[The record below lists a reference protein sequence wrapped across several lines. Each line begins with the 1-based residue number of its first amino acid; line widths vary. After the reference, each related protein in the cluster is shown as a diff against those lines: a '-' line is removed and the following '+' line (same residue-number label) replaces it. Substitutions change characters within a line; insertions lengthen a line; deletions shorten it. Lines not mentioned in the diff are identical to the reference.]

1 MGANNDN
8 DKDSN
13 GKDGDDSLMI
23 EDKRVKKTLL
33 IDTIMKKCASSSH
46 EILQQINN
54 AINSSGGTSNSKLE
68 AAVLSGGYTNYSY
81 KVFVDNQPEL
91 CVFAKLCFEFA
102 LWNPDKTAHYDLE
115 RTENEYKIMETISS
129 KTHGSIVAPLGCWDL
144 NHEGQK
150 MKILVTEWS
159 KGDEQFSNQFIDGA
173 VDPRIAPKI
182 AETVAAL
189 HIIEDFDPDFNQQVK
204 PCMENL
210 LEHMKSVA
218 REASKTQDPKDRTE
232 AYCATLGE
240 DVVMNI
246 INANIANYHQRDCL
260 IHSDCHAFNIL
271 VEAKPSIEELEAFGM
286 NGTMVLCDW
295 EMAMAGPIGRDI
307 GLAMSFPIGCMIAHA
322 MDGHSEANESI
333 EIYINTLIDTYCS
346 KMTDAGKTEKE
357 MAGILRNIVG
367 WCGWF
372 SYLGFYVLNVQDSF
386 PVESE
391 ENKKILHDTNGII
404 GMKLL
409 RLAYDNDYVAVSTGF
424 DDIRKIFNSLR
435 EEEVT
440 RAQNVFTSR
449 KRRMQ
454 PRKSSMLRATNRRL
468 SDTEMLSLAAESVKR
483 FSSRFSITENMDKM
497 ERSLIAEDDASSK
510 LGQ

>member
-1 MGANNDN
+1 MGSNDANYKIGD
-8 DKDSN
+8 D
-13 GKDGDDSLMI
+13 KDGDDLPMI
-23 EDKRVKKTLL
+23 EDKLVKKTLL
-33 IDTIMKKCASSSH
+33 IDAITEKCASSSH
-46 EILQQINN
+46 ELLQQINH
-54 AINSSGGTSNSKLE
+54 AITSSGDRSGSKLE
-68 AAVLSGGYTNYSY
+68 AEVISGGYTNYSY
-81 KVFVDNQPEL
+81 KVFVGDQPEL

-115 RTENEYKIMETISS
+115 RTENEYKIMEKISS
-129 KTHGSIVAPLGCWDL
+129 KTHGSVVSPLGCWNL

-159 KGDEQFSNQFIDGA
+159 KGDEQLSNQFIDGA

-189 HIIEDFDPDFNQQVK
+189 HTIEDFDPDFNQQVK

-210 LEHMKSVA
+210 LEHMKCVA
-218 REASKTQDPKDRTE
+218 REASKSQDPKDRTE
-232 AYCATLGE
+232 SYCTTLGE

-246 INANIANYHQRDCL
+246 INALTANYHQRDCL

-271 VEAKPSIEELEAFGM
+271 VEAKPSIEELEAFGK

-322 MDGHSEANESI
+322 MNGHSEANESI
-333 EIYINTLIDTYCS
+333 EIYINALLDTYFAI
-346 KMTDAGKTEKE
+346 MADAGKTEKE
-357 MAGILRNIVG
+357 MAGILRSIVG

-391 ENKKILHDTNGII
+391 QNKKILHDSNGII
-404 GMKLL
+404 GMKLI
-409 RLAYDNDYVAVSTGF
+409 RLAYDNDYVAASTSVDG
-424 DDIRKIFNSLR
+424 IRKIFNSLR
-435 EEEVT
+435 EEEVA
-440 RAQNVFTSR
+440 RAQNMFTSR

-454 PRKSSMLRATNRRL
+454 PRRSSMLRAANRRL
-468 SDTEMLSLAAESVKR
+468 SDTQMLFLAAESVR
-483 FSSRFSITENMDKM
+483 RFSISSSITEKYG
-497 ERSLIAEDDASSK
+497 EDGKVFD
-510 LGQ
+510 